1 MTAIQRIW
9 RHGRIATLV
18 ADGEHYGIID
28 DGAIAVG
35 DRRILWVGPADELP
49 PGPTS
54 RSCDEHPT
62 HPSKGR
68 YRPHPMRSRLP

>member
-9 RHGRIATLV
+9 RHGRIATLA
-18 ADGEHYGIID
+18 ADGEGYGIID

-49 PGPTS
+49 
-54 RSCDEHPT
+54 
-62 HPSKGR
+62 
-68 YRPHPMRSRLP
+68 LP